1 MVSLYLMNHHPHPPH
16 ARAKK
21 RLSLGKEVDKRG
33 VSEKESFP
41 RTRAGKHHNTTIV
54 SQLYSLVEHFHSEH
68 RKLKK
73 DQNLFWREK
82 RERKNAWKNK
92 SAQKQRAR
100 ERERD
105 DMFVLLRVIQKN
117 HRTYRNK

>member
-33 VSEKESFP
+33 VSEKESFS

-54 SQLYSLVEHFHSEH
+54 SQLYSLIENFHSEH

-73 DQNLFWREK
+73 AETRLLVFFGERREK
-82 RERKNAWKNK
+82 ERTPAKTT
-92 SAQKQRAR
+92 RR
-100 ERERD
+100 
-105 DMFVLLRVIQKN
+105 
-117 HRTYRNK
+117 